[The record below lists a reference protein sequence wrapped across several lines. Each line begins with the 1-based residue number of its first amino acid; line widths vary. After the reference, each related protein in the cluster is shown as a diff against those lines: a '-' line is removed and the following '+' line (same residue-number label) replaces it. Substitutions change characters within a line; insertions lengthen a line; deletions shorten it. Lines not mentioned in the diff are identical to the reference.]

1 MNEKKK
7 GEERWFEVRV
17 RLSRQIGDEARK
29 KLQNTIIRD
38 IWDNLVDDWW
48 TNCIKKKE
56 TLKRKRRQV
65 VLGEGKEG

>member
-1 MNEKKK
+1 MKI
-7 GEERWFEVRV
+7 